1 MVDVDIGGYGGVDG
15 DAGSP
20 AVAATAESDLVW
32 ILEDE
37 VVPEDL
43 YAVGNQVR
51 VSGRVEGDL
60 VVAAA
65 EELLMEGV
73 VTGSVTVF
81 APRVAIVGVVEGSV
95 RGVAGELVVS
105 GRVGGDVV
113 VGAVAL
119 RAAGEVGRDIL
130 AAAWSGATGG
140 MVGRDLRGLFR
151 NLSLG
156 GEIAGDAE
164 IRARSLAGEPDLAIL
179 GDLSYR
185 ADRFSG
191 EVMVDKVAGSVINR
205 RALPPNVR
213 VRALGLMVFLSVSLF
228 MLAAGLL
235 IIRVA
240 SSRVSEAAD
249 RTTNLPLRSLGK
261 GLAMFLSPPL
271 ALALLGVAI
280 IWVPVPIWAPLVV
293 GAVPLLIIVAGVW
306 LLAFL
311 ISHLPVAVA
320 AGRAVGRLFGRR
332 WEVSTAYVVG
342 TVAYLLALRIPLV
355 GLPLV
360 LIATLLGAGGW
371 LGRRNPAGADQLQSG
386 PLTG

>member
-1 MVDVDIGGYGGVDG
+1 MSVVAVGWMLMPV
-15 DAGSP
+15 AP

-32 ILEDE
+32 ILEGE

-60 VVAAA
+60 VAVAT
-65 EELLMEGV
+65 EELVVEGV
-73 VTGSVTVF
+73 VTGSVTVL
-81 APRVAIVGVVEGSV
+81 AARVVIVGVVEKSV
-95 RGVAGELVVS
+95 RGAAGEVVIS

-113 VGAVAL
+113 VGALSL
-119 RAAGEVGRDIL
+119 RADGEVGRDIL

-140 MVGRDLRGLFR
+140 KVGRDFRGLAR

-164 IRARSLAGEPDLAIL
+164 IRTRSLAGQPDLVIL

-191 EVMVDKVAGSVINR
+191 ELDNKVAGSVINR

-213 VRALGLMVFLSVSLF
+213 IRAFGLMVYLSVSLF
-228 MLAAGLL
+228 MLAAGLVTVRL
-235 IIRVA
+235 A
-240 SSRVSEAAD
+240 GSRVSEAAD
-249 RTTNLPLRSLGK
+249 RTTRLPLRSLGK
-261 GLAMFLSPPL
+261 GSLLLLSPLLVP
-271 ALALLGVAI
+271 ALSGVAI
-280 IWVPVPIWAPLVV
+280 VRIPVSIWAPLAV

-306 LLAFL
+306 LPALVL
-311 ISHLPVAVA
+311 SHIPVAAA
-320 AGRAVGRLFGRR
+320 AGRAVGRLFGRS
-332 WEVSTAYVVG
+332 WEMSVAYLVG
-342 TVAYLLALRIPLV
+342 AVAYLLALRIPVV

-360 LIATLLGAGGW
+360 LLATLLGAGGW
-371 LGRRNPAGADQLQSG
+371 LGRRKPGGADQLRPG
-386 PLTG
+386 PQAG